1 MALPKLE
8 TPTYKIKLQSLQ
20 QEIEYRP
27 FLVKEEKLL
36 MIASE
41 TGDDKN
47 IMKAMLDIINECTFH
62 KLDIQKLPMF
72 DIEFLFLHIRGKSV
86 GEQIKVNVTCPDDE
100 KTRVEKEIDINDIK
114 LSINENHTNVID
126 ITDNIKTVMKYPSMK
141 EVTNMNLK
149 DTGEMFKIIPR
160 CIETVYEG
168 EKIIEDF
175 SEKEAEEFVSS
186 FNTEQFKKIQTFF
199 ETMPKLKHDI
209 RVENPNTKVTS
220 TVTLE
225 GLQSFF

>member
-41 TGDDKN
+41 TGDEKN

-100 KTRVEKEIDINDIK
+100 KTRVEK
-114 LSINENHTNVID
+114 
-126 ITDNIKTVMKYPSMK
+126 P
-141 EVTNMNLK
+141 
-149 DTGEMFKIIPR
+149 
-160 CIETVYEG
+160 C
-168 EKIIEDF
+168 EK
-175 SEKEAEEFVSS
+175 SS
-186 FNTEQFKKIQTFF
+186 RDD
-199 ETMPKLKHDI
+199 PK
-209 RVENPNTKVTS
+209 
-220 TVTLE
+220 
-225 GLQSFF
+225 

>member
-1 MALPKLE
+1 MDSNNSWWEKLRNPSNRFIIRIGVKYYGSLPKLE
-8 TPTYKIKLQSLQ
+8 TLTYKIKLQSLQ
-20 QEIEYRP
+20 DEIEYRP
-27 FLVKEEKLL
+27 FLVKEEKTINDKL
-36 MIASE
+36 SE

-47 IMKAMLDIINECTFH
+47 IMKPMLDIINECTFH

-100 KTRVEKEIDINDIK
+100 KTRVEKEIDINEIK

-149 DTGEMFKIIPR
+149 DSGEMFKIIPR
-160 CIETVYEG
+160 SYRN
-168 EKIIEDF
+168 
-175 SEKEAEEFVSS
+175 S
-186 FNTEQFKKIQTFF
+186 
-199 ETMPKLKHDI
+199 L
-209 RVENPNTKVTS
+209 
-220 TVTLE
+220 
-225 GLQSFF
+225 